1 MKNFGKVLA
10 LMCVPMAIA
19 GLGACSRESRAAG
32 NDTPLWQGKK
42 DIVIKKLLTI
52 GADDLSRADYVLG
65 GINDI
70 AFDAENNIY
79 ILDYVNSRVS
89 KFSYDGQFAGHFGKG
104 VGQGPGQ
111 LQFPTGVCVDHEGHV
126 YIADYKQRI
135 IHVFN
140 QSNVEIGVI
149 RTEDNIRPI
158 FGLAVSA
165 RGELFAGVDLAF
177 SRWNGGLF
185 QIFSI
190 PRGKYMGSFGDS
202 AWFLNHRNVMSGN
215 NSIIVDRE
223 KGLILASHANP
234 YQIDIFSDTRELL
247 RSFGRKT
254 DIFDK
259 YVMDRNRNRIMAG
272 TSVNLAYLPNGI
284 IINVIR
290 HMERSTSGSTVSRYF
305 DFFNLDGAYLLT
317 VPEKTFGIE
326 GQYNLVFKS
335 DGEGDIWASY
345 NDPFPHLDKLRIGF
359 RDR

>member
-1 MKNFGKVLA
+1 MSNLGKLLA
-10 LMCVPMAIA
+10 LMCAPMTIV
-19 GLGACSRESRAAG
+19 GLWACSRESRAAG

-42 DIVIKKLLTI
+42 DVVIEKLLTI

-79 ILDYVNSRVS
+79 VLDFVNSRVS
-89 KFSYDGQFAGHFGKG
+89 KFNSDGQFVRHFGGG

-111 LQFPTGVCVDHEGHV
+111 LQFPTGVCVDHEGRV

-135 IHVFN
+135 IHVFD
-140 QSNVEIGVI
+140 QSNAEIGAI
-149 RTEDNIRPI
+149 RTKDNIRPI

-165 RGELFAGVDLAF
+165 RGELIAAVDLAF
-177 SRWNGGLF
+177 SRWTGGLF
-185 QIFSI
+185 QVFSI
-190 PRGKYMGSFGDS
+190 PDGVYVGSFGDS
-202 AWFLNHRNVMSGN
+202 AWFMNHRNVMSGN
-215 NSIIVDRE
+215 NSIIVDPE
-223 KGLILASHANP
+223 KRLILASHANP
-234 YQIDIFSDTRELL
+234 YRIDIFSETRKLL
-247 RSFGRKT
+247 RSFGRKA
-254 DIFDK
+254 DIFDE
-259 YVMDRNRNRIMAG
+259 YVMDRNKNRIMAG

-305 DFFNLDGAYLLT
+305 DFFNLDGDYLLT
-317 VPEKTFGIE
+317 VTEKMFGIE

-335 DGEGDIWASY
+335 DGKGDVWASY

-359 RDR
+359 RNK